1 MTVEKEIKYIFLADA
16 FSEHFQGGAEFTT
29 SALFDGGI
37 EHIIEKTGGKDFVL
51 GKLLSE
57 ELSLNVL
64 EKYKNVHFIVGNFHY
79 LKDEHK
85 IFFCK
90 NISYSILEYD
100 YKLCDYRSP
109 QIHKLAEGKDCD
121 CAERVSGKLNA
132 AFYSY
137 AKNVWFMS
145 DAQRQYFLENIKTL
159 KEENCRVLSSVFDR
173 RYLDFIES
181 IKDTKKDEK
190 YLILGSDFPI
200 KNTQGCVKYAKENNL
215 EYEIIKGLPYHE
227 LLIKLSTSKGLIF
240 QPLGYDTCPRLV
252 IEAKILGCDLI
263 LSDYVQHQ
271 NEEWFATKEST
282 VEHMRSRVKAFW
294 SHYE

>member
-1 MTVEKEIKYIFLADA
+1 MSVEKEIKYIFLADA

-90 NISYSILEYD
+90 NLSYSILEYD

-121 CAERVSGKLNA
+121 CAERVSGRLNA

-145 DAQRQYFLENIKTL
+145 IAQREYFLEHIPTL
-159 KEENCRVLSSVFDR
+159 
-173 RYLDFIES
+173 
-181 IKDTKKDEK
+181 KDEK

-200 KNTQGCVKYAKENNL
+200 KNTQGCVNYAKENNL
-215 EYEIIKGLPYHE
+215 DYEIIKGLPYHE

-240 QPLGYDTCPRLV
+240 QPLGFDTCPRLV
-252 IEAKILGCDLI
+252 IEAKILGCDLM
-263 LSDYVQHQ
+263 
-271 NEEWFATKEST
+271 ESL
-282 VEHMRSRVKAFW
+282 
-294 SHYE
+294 

>member
-1 MTVEKEIKYIFLADA
+1 MSEEKEVKYIFLADA
-16 FSEHFQGGAEFTT
+16 FAEHFQGGAEFTT
-29 SALFDGGI
+29 TAIFDGGI
-37 EHIIEKTGGKDFVL
+37 EYVNEKNKNEDFVL
-51 GKLLSE
+51 GKLISE
-57 ELSLNVL
+57 DLTLDIL
-64 EKYKNVHFIVGNFHY
+64 KKYKDTHFIIGNFHY

-90 NISYSILEYD
+90 NVSYSLLEYD

-109 QIHKLAEGKDCD
+109 QIHELAEKKPCD
-121 CAERVSGKLNA
+121 CSERVSGRLNA

-145 DAQRQYFLENIKTL
+145 NAQREYFLENIPTL
-159 KEENCRVLSSVFDR
+159 KKENCRVLSSVFDR
-173 RYLDFIES
+173 RDLDFIKS
-181 IKDTKKDEK
+181 IKDNKKDEK

-200 KNTQGCVKYAKENNL
+200 KNTQGCVSYAKENNL

-240 QPLGYDTCPRLV
+240 QPLGFDTCPRLV
-252 IEAKILGCDLI
+252 IEAKLLGCELV

-271 NEEWFATKEST
+271 NEEWFST
-282 VEHMRSRVKAFW
+282 VELADEHMRSRVKTFW